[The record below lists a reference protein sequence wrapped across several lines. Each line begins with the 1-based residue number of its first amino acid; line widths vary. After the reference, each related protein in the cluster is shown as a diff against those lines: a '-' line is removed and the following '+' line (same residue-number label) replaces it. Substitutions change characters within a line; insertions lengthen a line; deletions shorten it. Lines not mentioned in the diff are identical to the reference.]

1 MLQSFTNQFAL
12 STCIKLAIQAG
23 KLIALLYE
31 CNKGIAAATSDTS
44 ANGRTLLLGSC
55 HTAVW
60 SARVL
65 AGERPHPR
73 KCVAGAIWWCAVWCV
88 VPAVQQCNWRDLD
101 VGLNL
106 SPCQLSG
113 LTGTSLPFLMGL
125 HP

>member
-73 KCVAGAIWWCAVWCV
+73 KCVAGAIWWAYTHNGHSITSITIDVCV
-88 VPAVQQCNWRDLD
+88 FYLGYVPISSHSSDRTIIYGAILA
-101 VGLNL
+101 
-106 SPCQLSG
+106 P
-113 LTGTSLPFLMGL
+113 
-125 HP
+125 